1 MEEGHLNLLQALE
14 ILDFYMS
21 LQDLMLEQ
29 RKDFI
34 SNFDVLGFV
43 QDFGAFL
50 GGRGLFGLRR
60 EVGLTRGRVLG
71 GEGEAAVLGEVDN
84 LAH

>member
-1 MEEGHLNLLQALE
+1 MIADLMEEGHLNLLQALE

-43 QDFGAFL
+43 
-50 GGRGLFGLRR
+50 
-60 EVGLTRGRVLG
+60 
-71 GEGEAAVLGEVDN
+71 
-84 LAH
+84 